1 MTESIKPPRKF
12 RPEPFSYHEVVE
24 LEIDSLSNLGAGVG
38 RMLLSGSFSEEGE
51 GNWVIFVPFSLP
63 GERVRARIWKNESSC
78 SHADLV
84 EVINHSSSRRQP
96 RCSLFTTCGGCQ
108 YQHLDYQ
115 EQLRWKQQQVTEL
128 LERMAGMNLPVE
140 KTIPSPQPWN
150 YRSKITPHF
159 QKPRPDRDL
168 NIGFL
173 ATGSRNRIIDVPQ
186 CDIAMKA
193 LNEALPEERMRIQQ
207 TAAQGKFRKGA
218 TLLLRATS
226 ESVHT
231 NPREVV
237 EEQVGELRF
246 RFLAGDFF
254 QNNPFIL
261 PDFVNYVAG
270 EAATSNRF
278 LVDAYC
284 GSGLFALSL
293 ARHFES
299 VAGVEVSE
307 SSADWARQNALQN
320 NLENVTIL
328 AASAEHIF
336 EQVTFPADRTSVIVD
351 PPRKGCGEDFLQQ
364 LFSFKPQRVVY
375 VSCNPATQIRDL
387 QAFNANGYSLRK
399 VQPFDLFPQTKH
411 LECVATL
418 ERTYS

>member
-1 MTESIKPPRKF
+1 MAEIMKPPRKF
-12 RPEPFSYHEVVE
+12 RPEPFGYHEIVE
-24 LEIDSLSNLGAGVG
+24 LQIDSLSNLGAGVG
-38 RMLLSGSFSEEGE
+38 RVHYSGASREENE
-51 GNWVIFVPFSLP
+51 ASWVVFVPFSLP
-63 GERVRARIWKNESSC
+63 GERVRARIWKNEASC

-84 EVINHSSSRRQP
+84 EIITRSPSRRQP

-115 EQLRWKQQQVTEL
+115 EQLRWKQQQVSEL
-128 LERMAGMNLPVE
+128 LQRMAGIEHPVE
-140 KTIPSPQPWN
+140 NPIPSPQQWN

-173 ATGSRNRIIDVPQ
+173 AAGSRNRIIDVSH
-186 CDIAMKA
+186 CAIAMNA
-193 LNEALPEERMRIQQ
+193 LNDALPEERNRIQQ

-218 TLLLRATS
+218 TLLLRATNR
-226 ESVHT
+226 SVHT

-237 EEQVGELRF
+237 EEEMGDLRF

-254 QNNPFIL
+254 QNNPLIL
-261 PDFVNYVAG
+261 PSFVDYVAG
-270 EAATSNRF
+270 EASTGNRF

-293 ARHFES
+293 AEHFES
-299 VAGVEVSE
+299 VVGVEVSE
-307 SSADWARQNALQN
+307 SSADWARQNALHN
-320 NLENVTIL
+320 SLANVKIVT
-328 AASAEHIF
+328 ASAERIF
-336 EQVTFPADRTSVIVD
+336 EQITFPANLTSVIID

-364 LFSFKPQRVVY
+364 LFFFNPERVVY
-375 VSCNPATQIRDL
+375 VSCNPSTQIRDL
-387 QAFNANGYSLRK
+387 KAFEANGYTLRRL
-399 VQPFDLFPQTKH
+399 QPFDLFPQTKH

-418 ERTYS
+418 ERGSA

>member
-1 MTESIKPPRKF
+1 MAESKKPPRKF

-24 LEIDSLSNLGAGVG
+24 LEIDALTNLGAGVG
-38 RMLLSGSFSEEGE
+38 RIHPSSLSGEESER
-51 GNWVIFVPFSLP
+51 NWVVFVPFSLP
-63 GERVRARIWKNESSC
+63 GERVRARIWKNDSSC

-84 EVINHSSSRRQP
+84 EVINPSPSRRQP
-96 RCSLFTTCGGCQ
+96 RCSFFTTCGGCQ

-115 EQLRWKQQQVTEL
+115 EQLKWKQQQVNEL
-128 LERMAGMNLPVE
+128 LERMAGIDHPVE
-140 KTIPSPQPWN
+140 KPIPSPQPWN

-173 ATGSRNRIIDVPQ
+173 AAGSRNRIIDVPQ
-186 CDIAMKA
+186 CDIAMAA
-193 LNEALPEERMRIQQ
+193 LNEALPEERVRIQQ

-218 TLLLRATS
+218 TLLLRATAA
-226 ESVHT
+226 SVHT

-237 EEQVGELRF
+237 EEQVGDLKF
-246 RFLAGDFF
+246 HFLAGDFF

-261 PDFVNYVAG
+261 PAFVDYVAG
-270 EAATSNRF
+270 EAATANRF

-320 NLENVTIL
+320 NLGNVTIL
-328 AASAEHIF
+328 TASAERIF
-336 EQVTFPADRTSVIVD
+336 EQVTFSADQTSVIVD

-375 VSCNPATQIRDL
+375 VSCNPSTQIRDL
-387 QAFNANGYSLRK
+387 QAFKANGYSLRK

-418 ERTYS
+418 ERSPC

>member
-1 MTESIKPPRKF
+1 MAESIKPPRKF

-38 RMLLSGSFSEEGE
+38 RMLLSGPSSEKGE
-51 GNWVIFVPFSLP
+51 RNWVIFVPFSLP

-115 EQLRWKQQQVTEL
+115 EQLRWKQRQVTDL
-128 LERMAGMNLPVE
+128 LERMAGISHPVE
-140 KTIPSPQPWN
+140 NTIPSPQPWN

-173 ATGSRNRIIDVPQ
+173 VTGSRNRIIDVPQ

-193 LNEALPEERMRIQQ
+193 LNESLPEERLRIQQ

-226 ESVHT
+226 ASVHT

-237 EEQVGELRF
+237 EEQVGDLKF

-261 PDFVNYVAG
+261 PAFVDYVAR

-293 ARHFES
+293 ARHCES

-351 PPRKGCGEDFLQQ
+351 PPRKG
-364 LFSFKPQRVVY
+364 
-375 VSCNPATQIRDL
+375 
-387 QAFNANGYSLRK
+387 
-399 VQPFDLFPQTKH
+399 
-411 LECVATL
+411 
-418 ERTYS
+418 